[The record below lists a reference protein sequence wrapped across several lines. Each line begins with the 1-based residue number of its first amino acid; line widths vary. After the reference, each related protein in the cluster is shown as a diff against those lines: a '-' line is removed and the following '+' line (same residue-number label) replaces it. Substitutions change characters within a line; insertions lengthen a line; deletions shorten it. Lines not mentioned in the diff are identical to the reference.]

1 MKINESNAERV
12 EGGKEEKKKVVIRLE
27 ERERVGRMRKENVYS
42 QRNIKKKKKTW
53 SVDAGQMAKGGMNVE
68 AS

>member
-42 QRNIKKKKKTW
+42 QRNIKKKKTW